1 MTTIDRVEDPGTL
14 DEDDGVIAVERDG
27 AIDSQLGHRWDKA
40 AKRPKRGPHIAT
52 YPAMLPSNEEELERC
67 LADPEWRL
75 FSGCL
80 YQIIVKGDPS
90 KDENGNIL
98 DEGDSFVMPFKP
110 NSAQRRFIRRLW
122 HRNLILKA
130 RQLGFCVSPDTR
142 VLTAELKWVR
152 IEDVQEGQ
160 EVVAVDENP
169 PGGRGSS
176 RKMRTATVQRV
187 ARVHRTAHRITFDD
201 GREVVC
207 TDRHPWLS
215 RKVATDAKWR
225 SISGEGNA
233 VTGRLKVGTQVRW
246 ITKPWNDDPTYEDG
260 WFGGILDGEGS
271 MALASRAGANVCAA
285 QREGDVLARMVSY
298 AESNG
303 YSYRIEEDKATE
315 RPGKFGKQ
323 KVPKV
328 VFSRMDELFRL
339 IGTTRPSRFIGRR
352 FWEGKELPG
361 KRNGDVGWA
370 TITKIELLGEQT
382 MIDMQTSTGTYIAEG
397 FVSHNT
403 TLIAIMWLDHALF
416 NGNQRCGMIAQDRE
430 TAESIFRD
438 KIVFAYDHLP
448 EEIRE
453 RFPLSRASTK
463 ELLFAHNNSS
473 IRVATSVRGGT
484 IHRLHVSEFGTIC
497 AKSPQKAVE
506 VVTGSIPAVP
516 TSGILVIESTAEG
529 REGDFFKMVQVA
541 EANQASRHKLT
552 PRDYRMHFY
561 AWWQEPKYRLEASS
575 VSISREEHEYFDL
588 VEATV
593 LRDLGERITIDPD
606 QRAWYVATKRADFS
620 GAEEKMWQQYPSF
633 PAEAFQVSTEGNYYA
648 KDMAALRKRGGITR
662 VPELDLPV
670 NTFWDIGNSD
680 GCAIWFHQ
688 ELGGEDRFI
697 GYYEAHNET
706 LQHYV
711 SKMRERG
718 HVFGRHF
725 LPHDANHKRLS
736 DHNRSTK
743 EMLEALMPGERFEVV
758 PIITD
763 LMTGVQMVRKH
774 MRGCFI
780 DEAECKKGIAR
791 LDGYRKR
798 FSQQDNRFT
807 DQPDKSNGC
816 TEGADA
822 FRQWAQA
829 KENGALRLSAIN
841 NKTSKKQPATDW
853 RIA

>member
-14 DEDDGVIAVERDG
+14 DEDDGVITVERG
-27 AIDSQLGHRWDKA
+27 CAIDSQMGHRWDKA
-40 AKRPKRGPHIAT
+40 AKRPSRGPHIAS
-52 YPAMLPSNEEELERC
+52 YPAILPSNEEELERC

-80 YQIIVKGDPS
+80 YQIIVKGEPT
-90 KDENGNIL
+90 KDENGNVL
-98 DEGDSFVMPFKP
+98 DDGDSFVQPFKP
-110 NSAQRRFIRRLW
+110 NRAQRRFIRRLW

-130 RQLGFCVSPDTR
+130 RQLGF
-142 VLTAELKWVR
+142 
-152 IEDVQEGQ
+152 
-160 EVVAVDENP
+160 
-169 PGGRGSS
+169 
-176 RKMRTATVQRV
+176 
-187 ARVHRTAHRITFDD
+187 
-201 GREVVC
+201 
-207 TDRHPWLS
+207 
-215 RKVATDAKWR
+215 
-225 SISGEGNA
+225 
-233 VTGRLKVGTQVRW
+233 
-246 ITKPWNDDPTYEDG
+246 
-260 WFGGILDGEGS
+260 
-271 MALASRAGANVCAA
+271 
-285 QREGDVLARMVSY
+285 
-298 AESNG
+298 
-303 YSYRIEEDKATE
+303 
-315 RPGKFGKQ
+315 
-323 KVPKV
+323 
-328 VFSRMDELFRL
+328 
-339 IGTTRPSRFIGRR
+339 
-352 FWEGKELPG
+352 
-361 KRNGDVGWA
+361 
-370 TITKIELLGEQT
+370 
-382 MIDMQTSTGTYIAEG
+382 
-397 FVSHNT
+397 T

-453 RFPLSRASTK
+453 RFPLARASTK

-497 AKSPQKAVE
+497 AKFPQKAVE

-541 EANQASRHKLT
+541 EANHASRHKLT

-575 VSISREEHEYFDL
+575 VAISREEHEYFDL

-593 LRDLGERITIDPD
+593 LRDMGERITIDPD

-662 VPELDLPV
+662 VPVLDLPV

-688 ELGGEDRFI
+688 ELRGEDRFI

-711 SKMRERG
+711 SELRKRG
-718 HVFGRHF
+718 YVFGVHY
-725 LPHDANHKRLS
+725 LPHDADHKRLS

-763 LMTGVQMVRKH
+763 LMTGVHMVRKH
-774 MRGCFI
+774 MRGCYI

-816 TEGADA
+816 SEGADA

-829 KENGALRLSAIN
+829 KENGTLRRPTTHH
-841 NKTSKKQPATDW
+841 KTPKKQPATDW